1 MWGDWEADAGG
12 NTHTRTCQVRGCNE
26 TSTPEEHT
34 FQDGICTVCGDKK
47 EPTGGGQDNKPGSGV
62 ETVTTKAPGG
72 LQDPT
77 NNPTI
82 GDDQDNDSEAGVDL
96 KKDITDSNLVAAIQE
111 QIKKKENSFIAVYYD
126 NSSNPTLVSDIF
138 AAIQGKKE
146 AYVVAGDGERL
157 KWVFKGEYIKN
168 PKDVHLKVDI
178 SPLKSTNSANKSKI
192 SRLVGNT
199 PTCVLSFAHNGELPG
214 KTRIRVDMDSVFPGT
229 TKKYFWLYHFT
240 GNDLDCIAENVSVDN
255 KGILDFWIT
264 HNSDYVITDRRIP
277 VNTWDDDDDEED
289 SESRNSHRFAE
300 VRPNDTGNKENP
312 HTGGY

>member
-1 MWGDWEADAGG
+1 MEDVTTNPPAIHNHDWGKWKADDGKD
-12 NTHTRTCQVRGCNE
+12 THTRTCLNEDCNIK
-26 TSTPEEHT
+26 TQTDKHT
-34 FQDGICTVCGDKK
+34 FQGGICTVCG
-47 EPTGGGQDNKPGSGV
+47 
-62 ETVTTKAPGG
+62 A
-72 LQDPT
+72 T

-229 TKKYFWLYHFT
+229 TKKYFWVYHFT

-264 HNSDYVITDRRIP
+264 HNSDYIITDRAIP
-277 VNTWDDDDDEED
+277 QTKSNNKD
-289 SESRNSHRFAE
+289 SANDGIRLSEVSNS
-300 VRPNDTGNKENP
+300 NSSGTGGKSNP

>member
-1 MWGDWEADAGG
+1 MHVWGDWEADANG
-12 NTHTRTCQVRGCNE
+12 NTHTGMCQVRGCNE

-34 FQDGICTVCGDKK
+34 FQGGICTVCGDKK
-47 EPTGGGQDNKPGSGV
+47 GPTGGGQDNDSKV
-62 ETVTTKAPGG
+62 EDVPTKTPGG

-229 TKKYFWLYHFT
+229 TQKYFWVYHFT
-240 GNDLDCIAENVSVDN
+240 GDELDLIAEKVSAKSD
-255 KGILDFWIT
+255 GYLEFWIS
-264 HNSDYVITDRRIP
+264 HNSDYIITDREISGTKSNDKKLPDGVRL
-277 VNTWDDDDDEED
+277 
-289 SESRNSHRFAE
+289 SEVSTSNSSG
-300 VRPNDTGNKENP
+300 TSGKSNP

>member
-1 MWGDWEADAGG
+1 M
-12 NTHTRTCQVRGCNE
+12 CQAEDCNE

-47 EPTGGGQDNKPGSGV
+47 DPTGGGQDNKPGSGV
-62 ETVTTKAPGG
+62 EDEEDVPTKTPGG

-229 TKKYFWLYHFT
+229 TKKYFWVYHFT

-264 HNSDYVITDRRIP
+264 HNSDYIITDRAIP
-277 VNTWDDDDDEED
+277 ETKSNNKD
-289 SESRNSHRFAE
+289 SANDGIRLSEVSNS
-300 VRPNDTGNKENP
+300 NSSGTGGKSNP